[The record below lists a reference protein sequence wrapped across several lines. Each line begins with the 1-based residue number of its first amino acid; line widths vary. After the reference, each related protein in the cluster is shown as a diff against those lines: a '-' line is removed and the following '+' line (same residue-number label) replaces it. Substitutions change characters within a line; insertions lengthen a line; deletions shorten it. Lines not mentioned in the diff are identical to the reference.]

1 VFNCKNLDL
10 FLKEAKMKIFKHYIF
25 LMLFLAIPMSCL
37 ANQIPALQLDT
48 IMTYRDIS
56 ANHAEYWITQ
66 EDSLDINFI
75 LKNESSLNFK
85 PVGNG
90 LPNTKEIFWCKWQVQ
105 NMIKDPSVIKNW
117 ILDIGKADMGEV
129 FFIDT
134 SGRIINHQVF
144 GELMPM
150 SLKSLSKK
158 HVVERIPFSLPTNE
172 VITIY
177 IKLQRIS
184 GFPPQLKLEIHQL
197 DFYKRD
203 NYLNKSAF
211 RWMFFGLLFTLS
223 LIGIGVFGVTK
234 DKAFLY
240 YGLFLFGM
248 SGYMI
253 DAFLNV
259 YGNMSPMREHPILVM
274 YVVYFLVTIMNVFHI
289 NFIRAY
295 IKSGVNFPKWDKV
308 AHYVMWIN
316 VAFGVIA
323 WGVYF
328 ITTDE
333 FFTDK
338 IIIPVI
344 IATYLFIFTIII
356 PIIWYRKWT
365 VENLLIFAS
374 VTLFI
379 TAILIN
385 TISIFQGTNL
395 KIPETQVILSLVILV
410 FSIGSMMGL
419 AYRSHQHQK
428 EKLSIQRVKDLSE
441 FKTKF
446 YQNIT
451 HEFRTPLTIIKG
463 VTNQIT
469 SETVVNRFP
478 ELGRKLEMVN
488 RNADNLLSLV
498 NRLLKLSELESGE
511 MKLDYK
517 NGGIIMYLKYLVES
531 IETFA
536 ESKNIQ
542 LQFLTKMETLNIDYD
557 EEKIRQILYN
567 LISNAIKFS
576 DRNSKVKVIV
586 ESVLSNNL
594 PHVLIQ
600 VKDEGKGISQKD
612 IALIFDRFFH
622 GEQPDNFHQ
631 GSGIGLALTKEL
643 IILMNGEIVIESKE
657 GIGTL
662 VKLFLPITNG
672 VEAKHENII
681 TPSLEEFNYENTPN
695 LAHRKNESFIKN
707 DQAPLILLIEDNW
720 DVLEYLK
727 SILENNYQIE
737 VARDGQEGIEIA
749 TEKIPDLII
758 SDVVMPKMNGYQV
771 LEFIK
776 EDEKTSH
783 IPFIL
788 LTAKVAQQDKLDGLT
803 LGADAYLTKPFDK
816 EELELRIR
824 NLLAARKVLQEKLA
838 QSNKTR
844 TNDLSE
850 LNEKDQQFLT
860 KLTDFIEQ
868 HISEDDL
875 DVVRLQRAVKMS
887 RTQLHNKLKALT
899 GLSATKF
906 RKKIRMEIAYK
917 MVKEKTKTI
926 SEIAYDVGYKYPSH
940 FSNDFKITFGM
951 TPSEV

>member
-1 VFNCKNLDL
+1 MKVFKYFISLIL
-10 FLKEAKMKIFKHYIF
+10 FLGFQ
-25 LMLFLAIPMSCL
+25 LSCL
-37 ANQIPALQLDT
+37 ANQIPALQLDS
-48 IMTYRDIS
+48 IKTYLDIS
-56 ANHAEYWITQ
+56 AGHAEYWITR
-66 EDSLDINFI
+66 DNSLDINFV
-75 LKNESSLNFK
+75 LENESTIDFK
-85 PVGNG
+85 RVGEG
-90 LPNTKEIFWCKWQVQ
+90 LPDTKEIFWCRWRVQ
-105 NMIKDPSVIKNW
+105 NIMQDPSVVKNW
-117 ILDIGKADMGEV
+117 TLDIGKGDMVEV

-134 SGRIINHQVF
+134 SGNIINHEKV
-144 GELMPM
+144 GELVPM
-150 SLKSLSKK
+150 SLKSYYKK

-172 VITIY
+172 TVTIY
-177 IKLQRIS
+177 IKLQRIC

-203 NYLNKSAF
+203 YYLDKSGF

-223 LIGIGVFGVTK
+223 LIGIGIFGVTR

-240 YGLFLFGM
+240 YGLFLFGL

-259 YGNMSPMREHPILVM
+259 YGNMSPMREHPFLIM

-295 IKSGVNFPKWDKV
+295 IKSDINFPKWDRV
-308 AHYVMWIN
+308 AHGVMWIN

-344 IATYLFIFTIII
+344 IASYLFIFTIII
-356 PIIWYRKWT
+356 PIIWYRRWT

-374 VTLFI
+374 VILFI
-379 TAILIN
+379 GAILIN

-395 KIPETQVILSLVILV
+395 KIPETQILLSLVILV

-419 AYRSHQHQK
+419 AYRFHQHQK
-428 EKLSIQRVKDLSE
+428 EKLNIQRLKDLSE

-463 VTNQIT
+463 VTNQIS

-478 ELGRKLEMVN
+478 EIGKKLEMVN
-488 RNADNLLSLV
+488 RNANNLLSLV

-511 MKLDYK
+511 MNLDYK
-517 NGGIIMYLKYLVES
+517 NGDLIIYLKYLVES

-542 LQFLTKMETLNIDYD
+542 LQFLTKLETLDIDYD

-586 ESVLSNNL
+586 ESVLSKNL

-600 VKDEGKGISQKD
+600 VKDEGKGISEKE

-622 GEQPDNFHQ
+622 GEKSDNFHQ

-643 IILMNGEIVIESKE
+643 ITLMKGEIFIESKE
-657 GIGTL
+657 GVGTV
-662 VKLFLPITNG
+662 VKLFLPITN
-672 VEAKHENII
+672 EALTKHENLAAS
-681 TPSLEEFNYENTPN
+681 SLEEFDYENRSN
-695 LAHRKNESFIKN
+695 LSITKKESFIIN

-727 SILENNYQIE
+727 SILENQYQIE

-749 TEKIPDLII
+749 TARIPDLII
-758 SDVVMPKMNGYQV
+758 SDVVMPKRNGYQV

-776 EDEKTSH
+776 EDDKTSH

-788 LTAKVAQQDKLDGLT
+788 LTAKVAHQDKLDGLT

-816 EELELRIR
+816 EELELRIK
-824 NLLAARKVLQEKLA
+824 NLLAARKLQQEKLA
-838 QSNKTR
+838 RSSKIR
-844 TNDLSE
+844 TNGLSE
-850 LNEKDQQFLT
+850 LNEKDQKFLT
-860 KLTDFIEQ
+860 TLTDFIEA

-917 MVKEKTKTI
+917 MVEEKTKTI

-951 TPSEV
+951 TPSEL